1 MKNSQKYCFYP
12 VYNAT
17 DFLIQNYFV
26 AVRTFNFVER
36 NSFKSSSVQKVSKIH
51 NVQI

>member
-1 MKNSQKYCFYP
+1 MKNSRKYCFYL
-12 VYNAT
+12 VYNPT
-17 DFLIQNYFV
+17 DFLIQNYFA
-26 AVRTFNFVER
+26 AVRTFVEV